1 MPVHDFIVLHPLAE
15 DKLQLKF
22 QVGIVDAGLKYNFLP
37 YINHKVSGS
46 FCGVEEGER
55 MLKSVQERWDFNKE
69 EDTLKFLD
77 EVIDYLTHDKRLK
90 TSPDMKVSDQLRKGV
105 TVLDLYDYIFSLG
118 YLAPR
123 YIIKFDEKELHVLS
137 PGEKGSL
144 LLIFFL
150 LVDKNNIPLIIDQ
163 PEENLDQQ
171 TVYNLLV
178 DSIKDAKKARQI
190 FIVTHNANL
199 AVVCDSEQIVYAYR

>member
-1 MPVHDFIVLHPLAE
+1 MFC
-15 DKLQLKF
+15 
-22 QVGIVDAGLKYNFLP
+22 LP
-37 YINHKVSGS
+37 A
-46 FCGVEEGER
+46 
-55 MLKSVQERWDFNKE
+55 
-69 EDTLKFLD
+69 
-77 EVIDYLTHDKRLK
+77 KR
-90 TSPDMKVSDQLRKGV
+90 D
-105 TVLDLYDYIFSLG
+105 
-118 YLAPR
+118 
-123 YIIKFDEKELHVLS
+123 
-137 PGEKGSL
+137 L

-199 AVVCDSEQIVYAYR
+199 AVVCDSEQIVYAYRNKAEKSKVTYTAGAIENPYFNRKALDVLEGTQPAFDNRDDTYFR